1 MPCKW
6 MDRLACA
13 ECNEEHP
20 TNIDGN
26 CSEIFHRPVQWRCQ
40 SSKRQ
45 NQSVNTSIQVIQP
58 TGSFVEWVYPRGNH
72 LLSCMSSKL
81 SKRMIW
87 GDGTTIEENSHA
99 IWSNT
104 SWKQPSLLSQQTNS
118 TEILQSQVT
127 GVLQSNAGSSS
138 SMGFFSLAYQ
148 RFTRTNLQIPEI
160 FPFPFRISGVLRSLW
175 CHYFTPKKNQVNN
188 PSSFAKS
195 FDSSN

>member
-1 MPCKW
+1 MLNICERKNHLAVMPCKW

-40 SSKRQ
+40 RHRKDNTNLSPQASKSCIKGVFHVRLQ
-45 NQSVNTSIQVIQP
+45 N
-58 TGSFVEWVYPRGNH
+58 EWF
-72 LLSCMSSKL
+72 
-81 SKRMIW
+81 
-87 GDGTTIEENSHA
+87 GDSTTINENSHA
-99 IWSNT
+99 IQSNT
-104 SWKQPSLLSQQTNS
+104 NWRLYKTIITTNQ
-118 TEILQSQVT
+118 LNRDLPSQVT

-175 CHYFTPKKNQVNN
+175 CHYFTPKKY
-188 PSSFAKS
+188 SS
-195 FDSSN
+195 